1 MNSKIEFDLTGKVA
15 LVTGAARGIG
25 AGIAHSLARA
35 GAHVVVNDL
44 HPEADDTVAG
54 AIIAAGGSA
63 IYLQADVSDEASV
76 QALVESAV
84 QWKGRIDVLV
94 CSAGITDAET
104 IFTLTSEKW
113 DRVLRTNLTGTFLC
127 AKYCMTRMKEQ
138 EHGGR
143 IIFIGSGVAHQ
154 GALLGHSAYA
164 ASKGA
169 IHSLARTLARTGA
182 PLHITVNV
190 IAPGST
196 DTDLFR
202 ETHSADYVESVRA
215 SIPLGLASPAD
226 IGAAAVFLASNA
238 AQHITGITL
247 DVNGGQIIR

>member
-1 MNSKIEFDLTGKVA
+1 MSSKFEFDLTGKVA

-25 AGIAHSLARA
+25 AGIAHSLAKA

-44 HPEADDTVAG
+44 GLEKENSVTGTIVAE
-54 AIIAAGGSA
+54 GGSA
-63 IYLQADVSDEASV
+63 IYLPADVSDEASV

-84 QWKGRIDVLV
+84 QWKGHIDVLV
-94 CSAGITDAET
+94 CNAGITDAET
-104 IFTLTSEKW
+104 IFTLTTEKW
-113 DRVLRTNLTGTFLC
+113 EHVLRTNLTGTFLC
-127 AKYCMTRMKEQ
+127 TKYCMMRMKEQ
-138 EHGGR
+138 ERGGR

-154 GALLGHSAYA
+154 GALLGHAAYA

-182 PLHITVNV
+182 PLQITVNV

-196 DTDLFR
+196 DTDLFH
-202 ETHSADYVESVRA
+202 ETHSSDFIESVRA
-215 SIPLGLASPAD
+215 SIPLGLASPGD
-226 IGAAAVFLASNA
+226 IGIAAVFLASDA
-238 AQHITGITL
+238 ARHMTGITL